1 MKPVLT
7 IFFVFLMNILFA
19 QTPKG
24 FDYTI
29 ILGGC
34 FNQDLVSMKVNNR
47 VVFKNYMINNND
59 PSTRGNLNFVQDE
72 QGIRINYNGSEEN
85 RRAVDFDFILD
96 IKFIVN
102 KQVQRFSIDLRK
114 GNIILF
120 DFCPDPGVP
129 ASARKLST
137 EQLQEPFLFM

>member
-1 MKPVLT
+1 MKPLLT
-7 IFFVFLMNILFA
+7 IIFLFTMNVLWA
-19 QTPKG
+19 QAPKG

-34 FNQDLVSMKVNNR
+34 FNQDQVSMKVNNR
-47 VVFKNYMINNND
+47 VVFKNYMINNKD
-59 PSTRGNLNFVQDE
+59 TSRRGNFNFVQDE

-85 RRAVDFDFILD
+85 RKAIDFDFILD
-96 IKFIVN
+96 IKLIVN
-102 KQVQRFSIDLRK
+102 KQIQRFSIDLRK

-120 DFCPDPGVP
+120 DYCPDLGSSKPI
-129 ASARKLST
+129 RKLTT

>member
-7 IFFVFLMNILFA
+7 IIFLFSMNFLLA

-29 ILGGC
+29 ILGSC

-47 VVFKNYMINNND
+47 VVFKNYLVNTND
-59 PSTRGNLNFVQDE
+59 PITRGNLNFVQDE
-72 QGIRINYNGSEEN
+72 EGIRINYNGNEEN
-85 RRAVDFDFILD
+85 RRGVDFDFILD

-102 KQVQRFSIDLRK
+102 KQVQRFYIDLRK

-120 DFCPDPGVP
+120 NYCADPADP
-129 ASARKLST
+129 ASIRQLST
-137 EQLQEPFLFM
+137 EQLQEPFLVM